1 LESLQNNRLARFL
14 QSIGALD
21 QATEQD
27 HSEVIVGVVRA
38 IYPGSFDPM
47 TKGHLDIITRSSKLF
62 DEVIMAV
69 VGNPGK
75 TPLLPVEIRTDL
87 ISKSIANLKSVKVD
101 SFQGLTVNY
110 ARENDVHILI
120 RGLRAISD
128 FEAELGMA
136 QTNKELFPELET
148 IFLMSKAEYSFIS
161 SSTVKEILRLGG
173 DISQF
178 VPPTVNDYLKANF
191 SRGTR

>member
-1 LESLQNNRLARFL
+1 M
-14 QSIGALD
+14 
-21 QATEQD
+21 
-27 HSEVIVGVVRA
+27 VKA

-47 TKGHLDIITRSSKLF
+47 TKGHLDIIQRASKLF

-75 TPLLPVEIRTDL
+75 SPLLPVEKRKELLSAALKDL
-87 ISKSIANLKSVKVD
+87 NGVTVD
-101 SFQGLTVNY
+101 SFQGLTVDY
-110 ARENDVHILI
+110 AKQNNVTILI

-136 QTNKELFPELET
+136 QANKELFPELET

-161 SSTVKEILRLGG
+161 SSTVKEIARLGG
-173 DISQF
+173 DVSKF
-178 VPPTVNDYLKANF
+178 VPAAVNDYLKQHF
-191 SRGTR
+191 SRGTK

>member
-1 LESLQNNRLARFL
+1 
-14 QSIGALD
+14 
-21 QATEQD
+21 
-27 HSEVIVGVVRA
+27 
-38 IYPGSFDPM
+38 M
-47 TKGHLDIITRSSKLF
+47 TRGHLDIIQRSCKLF

-75 TPLLPVEIRTDL
+75 APLLPIDIRKTLMSEALKDL
-87 ISKSIANLKSVKVD
+87 KGVIVD
-101 SFQGLTVNY
+101 DFQGLTVDY
-110 ARENDVHILI
+110 ARQNDSKILI

-161 SSTVKEILRLGG
+161 STTVKEIARLGG
-173 DISQF
+173 DVSQF
-178 VPPTVNDYLKANF
+178 VPRPVNDYLKQHF
-191 SRGTR
+191 SRGTK

>member
-1 LESLQNNRLARFL
+1 M
-14 QSIGALD
+14 
-21 QATEQD
+21 
-27 HSEVIVGVVRA
+27 VKA

-47 TKGHLDIITRSSKLF
+47 TKGHLDIIQRSSKLF

-75 TPLLPVEIRTDL
+75 SPLLPVEKRKELMSAALKDL
-87 ISKSIANLKSVKVD
+87 NGVAVD
-101 SFQGLTVNY
+101 SFQGLTVDY
-110 ARENDVHILI
+110 AKQNNVTILI

-136 QTNKELFPELET
+136 QANKELFPELET

-161 SSTVKEILRLGG
+161 SSTVKEIARLGG
-173 DISQF
+173 DVSKF
-178 VPPTVNDYLKANF
+178 VPAAVNDYLKQHF
-191 SRGTR
+191 SRGTK

>member
-1 LESLQNNRLARFL
+1 M
-14 QSIGALD
+14 I
-21 QATEQD
+21 
-27 HSEVIVGVVRA
+27 RA
-38 IYPGSFDPM
+38 IYPGSFDPI
-47 TKGHLDIITRSSKLF
+47 TYGHLDIITRSSKMF

-75 TPLLPVEIRTDL
+75 APLLPVDVRTTL
-87 ISKSIANLKSVKVD
+87 IKKSTKNLKGVLVD
-101 SFQGLTVNY
+101 SFQGLTVNFAKQY
-110 ARENDVHILI
+110 DVHILI

-136 QTNKELFPELET
+136 QTNKQLFPELET

-178 VPPTVNDYLKANF
+178 VPPSVNEYLKENF
-191 SRGTR
+191 SRGTNK

>member
-1 LESLQNNRLARFL
+1 M
-14 QSIGALD
+14 
-21 QATEQD
+21 
-27 HSEVIVGVVRA
+27 VRA

-47 TKGHLDIITRSSKLF
+47 TRGHLDIIQRSCKLF

-75 TPLLPVEIRTDL
+75 SSLLPIDIRKKL
-87 ISKSIANLKSVKVD
+87 ISEALKDLKGVTVD
-101 SFQGLTVNY
+101 DFQGLTVDY
-110 ARENDVHILI
+110 ARQNDSKILI

-161 SSTVKEILRLGG
+161 STTVKEIARLGG
-173 DISQF
+173 DVSQF
-178 VPPTVNDYLKANF
+178 VPKPVNDYLKQHF
-191 SRGTR
+191 SRGTK

>member
-1 LESLQNNRLARFL
+1 M
-14 QSIGALD
+14 I
-21 QATEQD
+21 
-27 HSEVIVGVVRA
+27 RA
-38 IYPGSFDPM
+38 IYPGSFDPI
-47 TKGHLDIITRSSKLF
+47 TYGHLDIIQRSSKMF

-75 TPLLPVEIRTDL
+75 APLLPVDVRMNLIKESTKDL
-87 ISKSIANLKSVKVD
+87 KGVLVD
-101 SFQGLTVNY
+101 SFQGLTVNF
-110 ARENDVHILI
+110 ARQNDVHILI

-136 QTNKELFPELET
+136 QTNKQLFPELET

-173 DISQF
+173 EISQF
-178 VPPTVNDYLKANF
+178 VPPSVNEYLKENF
-191 SRGTR
+191 SRGTNQ

>member
-1 LESLQNNRLARFL
+1 L
-14 QSIGALD
+14 
-21 QATEQD
+21 
-27 HSEVIVGVVRA
+27 VKA

-47 TKGHLDIITRSSKLF
+47 TRGHLDIIERSHKLF

-75 TPLLPVEIRTDL
+75 NSPLLPVEKRKELMSAALKDL
-87 ISKSIANLKSVKVD
+87 DGVVVD
-101 SFQGLTVNY
+101 SFQGLTVDY
-110 ARENDVHILI
+110 AKQNNVTILI

-161 SSTVKEILRLGG
+161 SSTVKEIARLGG
-173 DISQF
+173 DVSRF
-178 VPPTVNDYLKANF
+178 VPAPVNDYLKQHF
-191 SRGTR
+191 SRGTK